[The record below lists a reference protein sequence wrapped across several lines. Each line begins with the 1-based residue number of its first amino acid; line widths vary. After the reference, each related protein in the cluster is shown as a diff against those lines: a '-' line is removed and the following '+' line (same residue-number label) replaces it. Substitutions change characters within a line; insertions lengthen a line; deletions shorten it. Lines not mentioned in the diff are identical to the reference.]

1 MSEAQPKFQRKNYFI
16 RKGLQLKF
24 SAIIFIATFVIGI
37 ISIWTTYI
45 TTWNQISTQIQSK
58 NFYQQL
64 QTVYEEKTD
73 SSQKAA
79 MINSLII
86 VEFSKIFDNVSS
98 ALILRLLIGALLLFI
113 LSIFVSHKIAGP
125 IFRMENAAQSVR
137 DGDLSVDLSKL
148 RAGDELKDLARAING
163 AISKLRML
171 MERYRDMAGKLN
183 DLAAKISVYKEG
195 GQSASEESAQLI
207 KELEVVSS
215 QLVTEMNYF
224 KTKRDELKEKIK
236 DEKDKGDISHF

>member
-1 MSEAQPKFQRKNYFI
+1 MSERQNKFQRKNYFI
-16 RKGLQLKF
+16 NKNLQLKF
-24 SAIIFIATFVIGI
+24 SAIIFITTFVIGI

-45 TTWNQISTQIQSK
+45 TTWHEISAQIQSE
-58 NFYQQL
+58 NFYTQL
-64 QTVYEEKTD
+64 KNVYDQKSD
-73 SSQKAA
+73 NAQKAA
-79 MINSLII
+79 MTNSIII

-98 ALILRLLIGALLLFI
+98 ALILRLLIGSLILFV

-125 IFRMENAAQSVR
+125 IFRMENAAQQIK

-163 AISKLRML
+163 AIGKLRML

-183 DLAAKISVYKEG
+183 DLAAKIAVYKEG
-195 GQSASEESAQLI
+195 GQSASEESAHLI
-207 KELEVVSS
+207 KELEVVST

-224 KTKRDELKEKIK
+224 KTKRDEINKKVLKN
-236 DEKDKGDISHF
+236 GDISHY